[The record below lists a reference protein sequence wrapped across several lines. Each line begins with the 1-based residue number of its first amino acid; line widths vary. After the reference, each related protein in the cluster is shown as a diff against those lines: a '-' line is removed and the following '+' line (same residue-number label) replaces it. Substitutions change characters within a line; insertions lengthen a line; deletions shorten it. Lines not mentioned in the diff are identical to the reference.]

1 LELLPPPIRNPAYLE
16 LVGDILKNNGELT
29 GALRLRLM
37 ASDFSWQAL
46 LDLATQQDLLAPL
59 IHSLSERALL
69 PPVPRAAPHYRGGHV
84 TLRLQQS
91 YREHLAR
98 RELQKAQMQ
107 NVLRY
112 LNRAGIVPLILKGA
126 RYLVA
131 AVAAWCE
138 ARTFRDIDLLVR
150 PDEANRALAELVTA
164 GYRPGEPYMA
174 NHHHLPELQ
183 HPSEPTCVEIHT
195 AALDVA
201 GQSVMGT
208 DLAWRSASK
217 AADGSFYV
225 LPLEWQGLHCLLH
238 HQLSDRGY
246 ARRNLALKPLW
257 EWAMLT
263 RNWSVD
269 QWQTIVTHMGEAG
282 ALDVM
287 GSWLVQAH
295 RLFGA
300 PIPEF
305 IVISSAASANASET
319 LGLALAPHWRRRT
332 NLIADQLRHSFS
344 KDTLGARYGKA
355 SADVSVADRARHAV
369 QLLRRHRGRLLRRL
383 IGYDDRLS

>member
-1 LELLPPPIRNPAYLE
+1 LELLPPRIRNPAHLA
-16 LVGDILKNNGELT
+16 LLGDILKNNGEPL

-46 LDLATQQDLLAPL
+46 VDLATQQDVLPPL
-59 IHSLSERALL
+59 IQALFERALL
-69 PPVPRAAPHYRGGHV
+69 PPVPRTGPGSRGGHV
-84 TLRLQQS
+84 TVRLQQF

-98 RELQKAQMQ
+98 RELQKAQLQ
-107 NVLRY
+107 NLLRH
-112 LNRAGIVPLILKGA
+112 LNRAGIVPLILKGG

-131 AVAAWCE
+131 PVAAWCE

-150 PDEANRALAELVTA
+150 PDQANRAFAELVTA
-164 GYRPGEPYMA
+164 GYCPGEPYLA
-174 NHHHLPELQ
+174 NHHHLPELH
-183 HPSEPTCVEIHT
+183 HPREPASVEIHT

-201 GQSVMGT
+201 GQSVIGT
-208 DLAWRSASK
+208 DLAWRTASQ
-217 AADGSFYV
+217 AADGCCYV
-225 LPLEWQGLHCLLH
+225 LPLEWQALHCLLH

-263 RNWSVD
+263 RNWSSD
-269 QWQTIVTHMGEAG
+269 QWQTIITHMREAG

-300 PIPEF
+300 PLPEF
-305 IVISSAASANASET
+305 IAISSAASANACAT
-319 LGLALAPHWRRRT
+319 LDLALAPHWRRRT
-332 NLIADQLRHSFS
+332 NLIVDQLRCSFS
-344 KDTLGARYGKA
+344 KDSLGARYGKA
-355 SADVSVADRARHAV
+355 PATVSVVDAARHAV
-369 QLLRRHRGRLLRRL
+369 HLLRVYRGRWLRRL
-383 IGYDDRLS
+383 IGYGDRLS

>member
-1 LELLPPPIRNPAYLE
+1 MDP
-16 LVGDILKNNGELT
+16 
-29 GALRLRLM
+29 
-37 ASDFSWQAL
+37 DFSWQAL
-46 LDLATQQDLLAPL
+46 IDLAAQQDVLPPL
-59 IHSLSERALL
+59 IQALFERALL
-69 PPVPRAAPHYRGGHV
+69 PPIPRTAPRCRAGHV
-84 TLRLQQS
+84 TQRLQEV

-107 NVLRY
+107 NVLSN

-131 AVAAWCE
+131 AGAVWCE

-150 PDEANRALAELVTA
+150 PDEANRAFAELVTV
-164 GYRPGEPYMA
+164 GYRPGEPLA
-174 NHHHLPELQ
+174 NHHHLPDLQ
-183 HPSEPTCVEIHT
+183 HPNEPANVEVHT

-201 GQSVMGT
+201 GQSFMST

-217 AADGSFYV
+217 AADGSFYI
-225 LPLEWQGLHCLLH
+225 LPLEWQALHCLLH
-238 HQLSDRGY
+238 HQVSDRGY
-246 ARRNLALKPLW
+246 ARRALALKNLW

-263 RNWSVD
+263 RNWPCD
-269 QWQTIVTHMGEAG
+269 QWQTIVSHMREAG

-305 IVISSAASANASET
+305 IAISSAASTNASET
-319 LGLALAPHWRRRT
+319 LGLALAPYWRRRT
-332 NLIADQLRHSFS
+332 NLIVDQLRHSFS

-355 SADVSVADRARHAV
+355 PADVSVADGARHAV
-369 QLLRRHRGRLLRRL
+369 HLLRKHRGRLLRRL
-383 IGYDDRLS
+383 IGYGDRLS